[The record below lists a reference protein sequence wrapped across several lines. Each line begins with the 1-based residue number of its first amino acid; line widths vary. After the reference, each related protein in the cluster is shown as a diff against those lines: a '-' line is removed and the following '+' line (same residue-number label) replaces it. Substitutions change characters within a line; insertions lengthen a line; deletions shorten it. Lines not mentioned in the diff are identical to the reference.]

1 MFPIQ
6 HPQNKDTSVTRT
18 IPQAR
23 HLWIKTFPALFTDV
37 MSYITM
43 SVVIIVPLTFHNMH
57 TMNYVSY
64 KYSVSIYSYLY
75 SFLFKLKQLFQFFFS
90 FFFHFIFWIG
100 CRGNYGDG
108 CLYACPRNCLN
119 GNCDAFTGHCLNCSS
134 GYYGPLC
141 INGLYLQNQSKFSHA
156 AHTHRSSVF
165 VV

>member
-64 KYSVSIYSYLY
+64 KYSGVAETMEMAVCMLV
-75 SFLFKLKQLFQFFFS
+75 
-90 FFFHFIFWIG
+90 
-100 CRGNYGDG
+100 RE
-108 CLYACPRNCLN
+108 
-119 GNCDAFTGHCLNCSS
+119 T
-134 GYYGPLC
+134 
-141 INGLYLQNQSKFSHA
+141 
-156 AHTHRSSVF
+156 V
-165 VV
+165 